1 MLLKLTHTTDLSY
14 SGLISEST
22 MELRMAPRQ
31 EEEQH
36 RLSFTLALGPPAT
49 AVSYFDWL
57 GNTVHAFTVNS
68 FHKQIK
74 IVATSVVETN
84 RPRVELEAMPDKYP
98 VCPTDCD
105 YTVYDFLQF
114 GGPVVDSPMLRELVE
129 DFRPKQGTPLG
140 EVAQRMLDLINGRFT
155 YQKGITN
162 AASPITDV
170 LRHRSGVCQDFTHL
184 MIGMARAMGIPA
196 RYASGLLHPV
206 AHDGGEGELA
216 AADGFRGFTQTHAW
230 CELLFPSAGWVG
242 FDPANHCTVGDN
254 FVKVAVGRHF
264 FDVPPNKGVYRG
276 TARESI
282 DVAVHSEELEEI
294 PPELAAERV
303 QSLAV
308 PTFPEGT
315 TSHRELANQQQE
327 HQQQQEWWAGG
338 VRAQQEQQQ
347 Q

>member
-74 IVATSVVETN
+74 IVATSVVETD
-84 RPRVELEAMPDKYP
+84 RPRVELESMPDKFP

-114 GGPVVDSPMLRELVE
+114 GGPVVDSPMLRKLVDE
-129 DFRPKQGTPLG
+129 IRPQDGTPLG
-140 EVAQRMLDLINGRFT
+140 ELAQRMFDLIRERFT
-155 YQKGITN
+155 YRKGITN
-162 AASPITDV
+162 ATSPITEV
-170 LRHRSGVCQDFTHL
+170 LQHGSGVCQDFTHL
-184 MIGMARAMGIPA
+184 MIGMGRALGIPA
-196 RYASGLLHPV
+196 RYASGLLHPHSPR
-206 AHDGGEGELA
+206 ADAPAPNEEGY
-216 AADGFRGFTQTHAW
+216 RGFTQTHAW
-230 CELLFPSAGWVG
+230 CELLFPSTGWIG

-254 FVKVAVGRHF
+254 FVKVGVGRHF

-276 TARESI
+276 KAKESI
-282 DVAVHSEELEEI
+282 EVAVQSEELEEI

-303 QSLAV
+303 QSIAV
-308 PTFPEGT
+308 PTFPDGVG
-315 TSHRELANQQQE
+315 SHREFANQQQE
-327 HQQQQEWWAGG
+327 HQQQQQEWWTGG
-338 VRAQQEQQQ
+338 LVHHQEQQQ